1 MTKGRTLLSFHIA
14 ETHYSFSNVAF
25 LDLPKKLCGNQLAG
39 QRAGDPLE
47 VSQNGVHLDRLLD
60 FHWEFRYIEIVRQLL
75 RASLVEC
82 QKRFA
87 KKYFAKRLQQTQA
100 PYDFISR
107 NHSDWLSLNFIKR
120 FQKKKKK
127 TASREV
133 SKGKTFR
140 FKKARKLGK
149 LVGEATAVVP
159 FLNARCNFWDKEKM
173 SDLFFGVFLLNRK
186 KIATQGR
193 IRSSRSNPDLSYRNL
208 SPLPLHYHTDQPKI
222 PKKFST

>member
-75 RASLVEC
+75 RASHVEC

-87 KKYFAKRLQQTQA
+87 KKYFAKRLLQTQA

-120 FQKKKKK
+120 FQKKKKP
-127 TASREV
+127 ASREV
-133 SKGKTFR
+133 SKGKTFC
-140 FKKARKLGK
+140 FKNGRKLRK

-159 FLNARCNFWDKEKM
+159 FLNARCSFWDNEKM
-173 SDLFFGVFLLNRK
+173 SGLL
-186 KIATQGR
+186 
-193 IRSSRSNPDLSYRNL
+193 LECFY
-208 SPLPLHYHTDQPKI
+208 
-222 PKKFST
+222 

>member
-1 MTKGRTLLSFHIA
+1 MLLTL
-14 ETHYSFSNVAF
+14 NVKNV
-25 LDLPKKLCGNQLAG
+25 LQRNILPKYCSKPK
-39 QRAGDPLE
+39 RHMT
-47 VSQNGVHLDRLLD
+47 S
-60 FHWEFRYIEIVRQLL
+60 Y
-75 RASLVEC
+75 LV
-82 QKRFA
+82 
-87 KKYFAKRLQQTQA
+87 T
-100 PYDFISR
+100 

-120 FQKKKKK
+120 FPKKTNKQTKK

-133 SKGKTFR
+133 SKGKTFY
-140 FKKARKLGK
+140 FKKARKLRK

-193 IRSSRSNPDLSYRNL
+193 TRSSRSNPDLSYRNL

>member
-14 ETHYSFSNVAF
+14 ETHYSFSHVAF

-39 QRAGDPLE
+39 QRAGDRLE

-60 FHWEFRYIEIVRQLL
+60 FHWEFRYIEIERQLL
-75 RASLVEC
+75 RASHVEC

-120 FQKKKKK
+120 FQKKKP
-127 TASREV
+127 ASREV
-133 SKGKTFR
+133 SKGKTFC
-140 FKKARKLGK
+140 FKKARKLRK

-159 FLNARCNFWDKEKM
+159 FLNARCNFCRQWENVWPVI
-173 SDLFFGVFLLNRK
+173 GVFLLNRK
-186 KIATQGR
+186 KTATQGP
-193 IRSSRSNPDLSYRNL
+193 IRSSRSNRDLSYRNL